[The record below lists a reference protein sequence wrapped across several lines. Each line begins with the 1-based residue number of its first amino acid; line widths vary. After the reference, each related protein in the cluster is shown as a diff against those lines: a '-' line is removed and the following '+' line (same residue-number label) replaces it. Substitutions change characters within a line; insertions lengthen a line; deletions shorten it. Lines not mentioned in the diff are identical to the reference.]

1 MRRLL
6 CLVTAGLFLLSGT
19 AGAVAEPPPDGFDP
33 SSGRPVPPYP
43 DRPAGNGPVSSA
55 VEPSPTVKTLTLTIA
70 KGERSAPVVGHAL
83 LRCDPPGG
91 THSDPEW
98 ACEVL
103 EEVGGHLADLVPPRG
118 VICTLQ
124 YDPVTVSATGIWNDE
139 FIRFERTFGNACS
152 LWADTGPVFAFWN
165 SWGWSPKGSWRPWR
179 PRHRSDTGAAGTA
192 QTAKTT
198 TAAKTTG
205 AAGAAKRS
213 NR

>member
-19 AGAVAEPPPDGFDP
+19 AGAVTEPPPDEFDP
-33 SSGRPVPPYP
+33 SSERPVPPYP
-43 DRPAGNGPVSSA
+43 ERPVGNGPVSSA

-83 LRCDPPGG
+83 LQCDPPGG
-91 THSDPEW
+91 THPDPEW

-103 EEVGGHLADLVPPRG
+103 EEVGGHPADLVPPRG

-152 LWADTGPVFAFWN
+152 LWAGTGPVFAFRD

-179 PRHRSDTGAAGTA
+179 PRHRSNAGATGTA
-192 QTAKTT
+192 RTT
-198 TAAKTTG
+198 TAAETTG
-205 AAGAAKRS
+205 AAAAAGAAKRS
-213 NR
+213 NH